1 MPAIAG
7 KAVNV
12 FFSSSALNNPN
23 FQVDSEGNNGWSPSG
38 RGDAFVGVTS
48 TILQTYYALDVK
60 SLQGSTLS
68 SFALQFSL
76 DGNRYQDIDDFQ
88 MGQYFV
94 GSVKTFY
101 FKPVYAKSI
110 RLVVRQGTP
119 NIKFEFYYSNAS
131 SLGQE
136 VRR

>member
-1 MPAIAG
+1 
-7 KAVNV
+7 
-12 FFSSSALNNPN
+12 
-23 FQVDSEGNNGWSPSG
+23 
-38 RGDAFVGVTS
+38 
-48 TILQTYYALDVK
+48 
-60 SLQGSTLS
+60 
-68 SFALQFSL
+68 
-76 DGNRYQDIDDFQ
+76 